1 MSIQSQLNRLTSAK
15 SALRSAIS
23 AKGVTVPAATTL
35 DGYSALVAQITTG
48 DMNTAVYDPQG
59 KARDIFAEIAAN
71 TPLYT
76 ATFRVNGWSEASAS
90 AKSKGYAYQQTVS
103 LLPVKAGAPTV
114 TANSEFVTG
123 CSFLPVGVAET
134 DQALA
139 EALTIINNGY
149 TTSGTGAVTTL
160 VTEKPAVDI
169 TVRWALRTEVN

>member
-23 AKGVTVPAATTL
+23 AKGVAVPAATTL

-48 DMNTAVYDPQG
+48 DMNTSVYDPQG

-71 TPLYT
+71 APLYT
-76 ATFRVNGWSEASAS
+76 ATFRLDGWSEASAGD
-90 AKSKGYAYQQTVS
+90 KSKGFAYKQTAFLV
-103 LLPVKAGAPTV
+103 PDEAGSPAV
-114 TANSEFVTG
+114 TASSIFVTG

-139 EALTIINNGY
+139 EALTIINDGY
-149 TTSGTGAVTTL
+149 TISGSGTVTTL
-160 VTEKPAVDI
+160 VAKKPSVDI
-169 TVRWALRTEVN
+169 PVRWVIR